1 MDIDIYKSF
10 VYSKKNSL
18 SKELCE
24 QIITIHDNDKNKK
37 EGSTLGG
44 VNKDVKDTT
53 DITINFDSNIYVEL
67 HKILIT
73 ELMNTLPEYIN
84 SLPSIQKYNT
94 FFDCDYFVDVVI
106 IQKYDKNKG
115 KYIYHNDSRIDYT
128 NKKYR
133 VFTFIWYL
141 NDVYEGGETEFI
153 NFKIIPEKGKLLIF
167 PASFVFPHCGNM
179 PVSDDKYI
187 LTGWVYSSH
196 FASYT

>member
-24 QIITIHDNDKNKK
+24 QIITIHHNDETKK
-37 EGSTLGG
+37 DGSTLGG
-44 VNKDVKDTT
+44 VNKNVKDTT
-53 DITINFDSNIYVEL
+53 DIVINFDSNMYTEL
-67 HKILIT
+67 QEILKT
-73 ELMNTLPEYIN
+73 ELMNTLPQYIN
-84 SLPSIQKYNT
+84 SLPNIQQYIS
-94 FFDCDYFVDVVI
+94 FFDCNFFIEIFI

-115 KYIYHNDSRIDYT
+115 KYIYHNDSKIDYT

-133 VFTFIWYL
+133 MFTFIWYL

-167 PASFVFPHCGNM
+167 PATFVFPHCGNM
-179 PVSDDKYI
+179 PISDDKYI
-187 LTGWVYSSH
+187 LTGWIYSSH
-196 FASYT
+196 FERFS

>member
-24 QIITIHDNDKNKK
+24 QIITIHNNDKTKTD
-37 EGSTLGG
+37 GSTLGG
-44 VNKDVKDTT
+44 VNKNVKDTT
-53 DITINFDSNIYVEL
+53 DITINFDSDKYIEL
-67 HKILIT
+67 HEILIT

-84 SLPSIQKYNT
+84 SLPNIQKYSN
-94 FFDCDYFVDVVI
+94 FFECKYFIDIVI

-115 KYIYHNDSRIDYT
+115 KYIYHNDSKIDYK

-133 VFTFIWYL
+133 MFTFIWYL

-167 PASFVFPHCGNM
+167 PATFVFPHSGNM
-179 PVSDDKYI
+179 PISDDKYI

-196 FASYT
+196 FA